1 MAELLL
7 KFTDNDGMDQ
17 IISVY
22 KDRFTVGRHS
32 ENDLT
37 IADGRLSRD
46 HLKIERRAGAF
57 FVSDLGSSNGTKLNG
72 RVVAESVPVGNGD
85 ELDLGGVA
93 IKVEIVESYS
103 AAESD
108 VESISKPAPFAATA
122 APANAAATGNGG
134 IPTSVFYI
142 TPLIGIGILLIGVL
156 AFFAF

>member
-32 ENDLT
+32 ENNLT

-46 HLKIERRAGAF
+46 HLKIEQRSGAF

-72 RVVAESVPVGNGD
+72 RVVTDPVKLSNGD

-93 IKVEIVESYS
+93 IRVEIVSRES
-103 AAESD
+103 
-108 VESISKPAPFAATA
+108 
-122 APANAAATGNGG
+122 APAA
-134 IPTSVFYI
+134 V
-142 TPLIGIGILLIGVL
+142 VQR
-156 AFFAF
+156 